1 MTWALSAATARSGL
15 AASAPARTARAVP
28 SAEPLRQ
35 ILAAGPSGLLAV
47 GASGALWA
55 LSPLGAAPRRLAE
68 GLDPA
73 TPLANGHDRLA
84 ARTADGGLWVWE
96 RGESTVTRGTAL
108 AVHAGM
114 LILPLA
120 VIAVTAVTADQ
131 ANGDRTLT
139 HRLVR
144 LEPDASRRWR
154 TVARSADPVLP
165 DARPLQADLDG
176 RGDGGHVVVLAG
188 PDGQRYQ
195 HGVLGDTIEA
205 TRLLW
210 LERHS
215 LKVLREITLPAPF
228 VFEDIAPRAVPLPA
242 PTPAGAPHTGLLTMR
257 AGPEGVRLAL
267 VTADPARAGQLQL
280 AALGDTVGGRHRW
293 LAPTTDGQRWL
304 AVHTPHI
311 GGVLHEYRL
320 DAGKLVR
327 RSLFGGI
334 STHHIGSRELDL
346 AVWQGKQLWLP
357 SQDGRQL
364 HVFNVASN
372 WGEHWAE
379 EAVIALP
386 GRIALTTALAG
397 HHGMAALL
405 DDGQVVFIGGSG
417 R

>member
-1 MTWALSAATARSGL
+1 MVTWALSAAAARTSL
-15 AASAPARTARAVP
+15 AASAPVRTARAVP
-28 SAEPLRQ
+28 SAEPMRQ
-35 ILAAGPSGLLAV
+35 IHAAGPSGLLAV

-55 LSPLGAAPRRLAE
+55 LSPFGAAARRLAE

-73 TPLANGHDRLA
+73 TPLASGHGRLA
-84 ARTADGGLWVWE
+84 ARSADGGLWVWE

-114 LILPLA
+114 LMLPLA
-120 VIAVTAVTADQ
+120 VIAVIADP

-144 LEPDASRRWR
+144 LEPDASQRWR
-154 TVARSADPVLP
+154 TVARSTDPVLP

-188 PDGQRYQ
+188 PDAQRYQ
-195 HGVLGDTIEA
+195 HGVLGDAIEA

-215 LKVLREITLPAPF
+215 LEVLREITLPAPF
-228 VFEDIAPRAVPLPA
+228 VFEDIAPRPVPLPA
-242 PTPAGAPHTGLLTMR
+242 PMSAGAPHTGLLTMR

-267 VTADPARAGQLQL
+267 VAADPARAGQLQL
-280 AALGDTVGGRHRW
+280 AALGDTVGAKHRW
-293 LAPTTDGQRWL
+293 LAPTTNGQRWL

-320 DAGKLVR
+320 DGGTLVR
-327 RSLFGGI
+327 RSLFGGV

-346 AVWQGKQLWLP
+346 AVWQGRQLLLP

-364 HVFNVASN
+364 RVFDAASS
-372 WGEHWAE
+372 WAE
-379 EAVIALP
+379 NWAEDGVIALP
-386 GRIALTTALAG
+386 GRVVMTTALAG

-405 DDGQVVFIGGSG
+405 DDGQVIFIGDS
-417 R
+417 RR